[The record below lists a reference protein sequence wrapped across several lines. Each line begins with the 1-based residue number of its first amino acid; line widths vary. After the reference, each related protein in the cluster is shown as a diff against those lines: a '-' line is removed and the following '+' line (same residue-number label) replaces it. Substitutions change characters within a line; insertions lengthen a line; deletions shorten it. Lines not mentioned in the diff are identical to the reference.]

1 MTNFGTAGEPT
12 MSYPAEHY
20 STPGVAADGRRGR
33 LQQITR
39 HSVYRATSNSASM
52 CSCSSIARGSSCR
65 AALLIGIN
73 AFSKP
78 VHIVTNLSD
87 SEEATS
93 PVSNTS
99 SSSFNERSRLLPH
112 ELIMVGNGVLR
123 LPHYC
128 VDVCTNARQ
137 LTLGRLL
144 VEPANAVATTSS
156 SSVVHEAAQC
166 HASSQH
172 HASTVNVPIS
182 EDAGGEN
189 GCINIATLRDVWRLT
204 AASDDGDADSTDL
217 GDPHFMIPIE
227 ESLIGQQSNL
237 HELVIDY

>member
-1 MTNFGTAGEPT
+1 MATTTQVFGTACEPM
-12 MSYPAEHY
+12 MSAYHPAEHHV
-20 STPGVAADGRRGR
+20 VAADTRR
-33 LQQITR
+33 L
-39 HSVYRATSNSASM
+39 HCVYGTTFAPM
-52 CSCSSIARGSSCR
+52 CVCSSFCR
-65 AALLIGIN
+65 CREALLIGIN

-78 VHIVTNLSD
+78 VHIVMNLS
-87 SEEATS
+87 EETTS
-93 PVSNTS
+93 PLSVSINTS
-99 SSSFNERSRLLPH
+99 SSQNEGSRLLLH
-112 ELIMVGNGVLR
+112 ESIVVGNGISPLR

-144 VEPANAVATTSS
+144 VEPGNAVATISS
-156 SSVVHEAAQC
+156 SSVAHEGAAQY

-172 HASTVNVPIS
+172 HASTVNAPIS
-182 EDAGGEN
+182 EHVGGAEN
-189 GCINIATLRDVWRLT
+189 GCINIATLHDVWRLT